1 MANAVAKGLTDS
13 ETKAW
18 DRLYYLTAI
27 AGYAKQSINLVVSST
42 PMQLRALPPGSA
54 VRERI
59 MDEVA
64 LLTRMLEQGL
74 REGKYPTGASGLDNE
89 VLEIAASE
97 RAFKQGLT
105 D

>member
-1 MANAVAKGLTDS
+1 MANAVAKGLTES

-27 AGYAKQSINLVVSST
+27 AGYAKQSINLMVSST

-64 LLTRMLEQGL
+64 VLIKMLEQGL
-74 REGKYPTGASGLDNE
+74 REGKYPTEAADLDGE
-89 VLEIAASE
+89 VLQLTSCELE
-97 RAFKQGLT
+97 FKKHNS
-105 D
+105 

>member
-59 MDEVA
+59 MDEVV
-64 LLTRMLEQGL
+64 LLTKMLEQGL
-74 REGKYPTGASGLDNE
+74 REGKYPTEATDLDGE
-89 VLEIAASE
+89 VLQLTSCELE
-97 RAFKQGLT
+97 FKQHNS
-105 D
+105 